1 MISIIGYYGEI
12 IEVEVGTL
20 VLEVGIGIG
29 KDMLGKSPGN
39 PGGSGPPIKE
49 GGIPPKWGRGNIGE
63 VAKCIRSNSENCN
76 LFDFALRF
84 WNHIFI
90 CVSVIFKDAE
100 NSARSEMDKYCFV
113 RNFFSKADN
122 CCVVKGVR
130 GFRFGLCLRKVP
142 IFIGPIGGLNVISG
156 AKKKRNIIFVG
167 KIFAYMNLF
176 VNLNRIRSH
185 STTTRTKTDIFP
197 PLPPNP
203 L

>member
-113 RNFFSKADN
+113 RNFFSRADN

-130 GFRFGLCLRKVP
+130 GFRLGLCLRKVP

-156 AKKKRNIIFVG
+156 AKEKRKYYLCRKGKK
-167 KIFAYMNLF
+167 KILKNWKWM
-176 VNLNRIRSH
+176 
-185 STTTRTKTDIFP
+185 
-197 PLPPNP
+197 
-203 L
+203 